1 MQSAGA
7 EDETKFIVDQV
18 SAIVE
23 EAIEVSLGD
32 SEYVN
37 MKVNTWI
44 NSILEI
50 TLTSL
55 AKLQKAF
62 KYIVTCVILQVI
74 FHVGCFSLLK
84 LRGIITFQKMGAGLI
99 LASSSYWDR
108 SLDGSCTVRWEN
120 ETTCVIVNVYGLSME

>member
-7 EDETKFIVDQV
+7 EDEGKFLVDQV

-23 EAIEVSLGD
+23 EAIEVSLRD
-32 SEYVN
+32 QEYEN
-37 MKVNTWI
+37 TKVSIWI
-44 NSILEI
+44 NSIVEI
-50 TLTSL
+50 TLANL

-62 KYIVTCVILQVI
+62 KYIVTCVIL
-74 FHVGCFSLLK
+74 
-84 LRGIITFQKMGAGLI
+84 QKMGAGLI

-120 ETTCVIVNVYGLSME
+120 ETTCIIVNVYGLSMD

>member
-32 SEYVN
+32 SEYVTL
-37 MKVNTWI
+37 KVNTWI
-44 NSILEI
+44 NSIVEL

-62 KYIVTCVILQVI
+62 KYIVTCVILQV
-74 FHVGCFSLLK
+74 
-84 LRGIITFQKMGAGLI
+84 TFPGFYFLYGA
-99 LASSSYWDR
+99 D
-108 SLDGSCTVRWEN
+108 
-120 ETTCVIVNVYGLSME
+120 

>member
-1 MQSAGA
+1 METKTGNSHFIVLSLFTFPAICSPVSSDWLVAMQSAGA

-23 EAIEVSLGD
+23 EAIEASLGD
-32 SEYVN
+32 SEYLN

-44 NSILEI
+44 NSIVEI

-62 KYIVTCVILQVI
+62 KYIVTCVILEVT
-74 FHVGCFSLLK
+74 FHMFFFL
-84 LRGIITFQKMGAGLI
+84 
-99 LASSSYWDR
+99 
-108 SLDGSCTVRWEN
+108 
-120 ETTCVIVNVYGLSME
+120 

>member
-37 MKVNTWI
+37 VKVNPWI
-44 NSILEI
+44 NSIVEM

-62 KYIVTCVILQVI
+62 KYIVTCVILQVT
-74 FHVGCFSLLK
+74 FPSVFFSH
-84 LRGIITFQKMGAGLI
+84 GN
-99 LASSSYWDR
+99 D
-108 SLDGSCTVRWEN
+108 
-120 ETTCVIVNVYGLSME
+120 

>member
-32 SEYVN
+32 SEYAN

-44 NSILEI
+44 NSIVEL
-50 TLTSL
+50 TL
-55 AKLQKAF
+55 
-62 KYIVTCVILQVI
+62 I
-74 FHVGCFSLLK
+74 
-84 LRGIITFQKMGAGLI
+84 
-99 LASSSYWDR
+99 DR
-108 SLDGSCTVRWEN
+108 TK
-120 ETTCVIVNVYGLSME
+120 ET